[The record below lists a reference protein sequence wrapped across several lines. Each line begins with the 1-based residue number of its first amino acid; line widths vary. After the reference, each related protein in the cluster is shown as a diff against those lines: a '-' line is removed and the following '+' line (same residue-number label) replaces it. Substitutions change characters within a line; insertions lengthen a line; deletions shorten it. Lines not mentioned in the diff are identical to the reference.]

1 MCIAILCSSNC
12 PWIIG
17 GYYMKKNIITVLTL
31 FLITSMSGLLLS
43 VFNNLTSERIEKNNL
58 IKIEKVAKNVFDDTN
73 TINVIEIKD
82 NEAVNKKIECLDINE
97 KVIGYLYQA
106 NGNNSFGSISLLVA
120 IKDDLVISV
129 DFLKL
134 DQSYGKIAK
143 ENTNKIYN
151 TNDGLLF
158 DVIKNYDD
166 IELKCGATSSSTLIQ
181 DLVLECVKVYGDSN
195 EG

>member
-1 MCIAILCSSNC
+1 
-12 PWIIG
+12 
-17 GYYMKKNIITVLTL
+17 MKKNIITVLTL

-73 TINVIEIKD
+73 TINVIEIKN
-82 NEAVNKKIECLDINE
+82 NEVVNKKIECLDINE

-181 DLVLECVKVYGDSN
+181 NLVLECIKVYGDSN

>member
-1 MCIAILCSSNC
+1 M
-12 PWIIG
+12 PWNAEKG
-17 GYYMKKNIITVLTL
+17 NWEE
-31 FLITSMSGLLLS
+31 S
-43 VFNNLTSERIEKNNL
+43 VK
-58 IKIEKVAKNVFDDTN
+58 
-73 TINVIEIKD
+73 
-82 NEAVNKKIECLDINE
+82 NE

-181 DLVLECVKVYGDSN
+181 NLVLECIKVYGDSN